1 MLFILNF
8 SWDITKKYLLI
19 NSFAALRMGKVNTK
33 VAVAKIL
40 ANFDLIEA
48 PRKEVKFRFD
58 PAPTLVTE
66 GGLNVR
72 LSKRKD
78 I

>member
-1 MLFILNF
+1 
-8 SWDITKKYLLI
+8 
-19 NSFAALRMGKVNTK
+19 MGKVNTK

-66 GGLNVR
+66 GGLPVR